1 MHYVQLRVRR
11 GLGTDD
17 TQLDSFRTFAWT
29 CAPCCLLLL
38 MLAFPALAAEP
49 DPIDAA
55 LDACLAKPE
64 GSSTVGMVE
73 CTGDAIRAWDK
84 RLNEVYQLVM
94 AGLDPKSQELLRAS
108 QHRWVAFREA
118 EHEAMGGPWQQNRG
132 TIIRVLTA
140 APTCR
145 RSRSACRSYSFTGRT
160 AAEDVGGESA
170 PNLTSSPWRAAGA
183 DKATMTIAFVRSAA
197 ARTLRIV
204 LI

>member
-1 MHYVQLRVRR
+1 MRRRRRHVMHYVQLRVRR

-29 CAPCCLLLL
+29 CAPCCMLLL

-132 TIIRVLTA
+132 TIIRVTA
-140 APTCR
+140 STDL
-145 RSRSACRSYSFTGRT
+145 SAIKERVLELQLYGP
-160 AAEDVGGESA
+160 DGG
-170 PNLTSSPWRAAGA
+170 
-183 DKATMTIAFVRSAA
+183 
-197 ARTLRIV
+197 
-204 LI
+204 